1 MDYLKQV
8 HQREYQIL
16 EYIDKFCEDN
26 NIKYFLIVGSLL
38 GAARHDGFIPWNDD
52 IDLGMLREDYEIFL
66 QLWKDTRK
74 YILLEGQ
81 LQKDYTLAFAKISDL
96 NSKVVL
102 DYHNDDFHLGLSI
115 DVFPFDYVDDDYGV
129 ALKER
134 NKFLFWYTVSLS
146 KRIKDIIKDR
156 ARFESKIQ
164 KLVGY
169 LINKFLGANRVKR
182 ILRKTMVHD
191 ETNTVANLATGYEF
205 KKEVYPLDFTQNL
218 IRHKFEQGSFPIF
231 SQYKKALEIQY
242 GPKWMEIPDPSTIR
256 GGNHDILELSI
267 LMAMKLYLKQ
277 RESNRCKEN
286 LELVYYLQP

>member
-1 MDYLKQV
+1 M
-8 HQREYQIL
+8 
-16 EYIDKFCEDN
+16 
-26 NIKYFLIVGSLL
+26 
-38 GAARHDGFIPWNDD
+38 
-52 IDLGMLREDYEIFL
+52 
-66 QLWKDTRK
+66 
-74 YILLEGQ
+74 LEGQ

-102 DYHNDDFHLGLSI
+102 DYHNDDFHLGLFI
-115 DVFPFDYVDDDYGV
+115 DIFPFDYVDDDYGV

-242 GPKWMEIPDPSTIR
+242 GPKWMEIPDPSTIG

-267 LMAMKLYLKQ
+267 DGNEIISKAKRK
-277 RESNRCKEN
+277 
-286 LELVYYLQP
+286 